1 MGKNKIKAILL
12 NVIAILISGVFLFPL
27 YWLIV
32 TSLKFEVDIF
42 KSPPSL
48 FPERLY
54 FASYIE
60 QFKSNEYSIIKGF
73 GNSIIIS
80 SSTMIF
86 VTLLAIPAAYGLA
99 RFRFKGKKII
109 TLSFLVTQMLPAT
122 MLLTPLFIIFK
133 KLNILNNFIS
143 PVLADATMGI
153 PFSILI
159 LRTYFLSIP
168 KELEDY
174 AKIDG
179 CGHFTAFTRIMIPV
193 SFPGVIV
200 ACVFSFLFAWG
211 DLAYSLTFI
220 NEQQMRPITAGIYNF
235 LGYHGTS
242 WNNLMAFGFV
252 SIFPVVLIFIFMQ
265 KYIIS
270 GLTGGSVKG

>member
-109 TLSFLVTQMLPAT
+109 TLFFMPDAACNNAT
-122 MLLTPLFIIFK
+122 
-133 KLNILNNFIS
+133 
-143 PVLADATMGI
+143 
-153 PFSILI
+153 
-159 LRTYFLSIP
+159 Y
-168 KELEDY
+168 
-174 AKIDG
+174 
-179 CGHFTAFTRIMIPV
+179 H
-193 SFPGVIV
+193 
-200 ACVFSFLFAWG
+200 
-211 DLAYSLTFI
+211 YSLYLK
-220 NEQQMRPITAGIYNF
+220 A
-235 LGYHGTS
+235 
-242 WNNLMAFGFV
+242 
-252 SIFPVVLIFIFMQ
+252 
-265 KYIIS
+265 KYP
-270 GLTGGSVKG
+270 